1 MAGIKPARASIKYV
15 SEMINGRKPKGKGAG
30 AKWTH
35 IGSKKRRDMDKANM
49 GTSLEKSLKKKRSF
63 RGRFST
69 TDLPMII

>member
-1 MAGIKPARASIKYV
+1 MAGFKPARASIKCV
-15 SEMINGRKPKGKGAG
+15 SEMINGRMPRGKGAE
-30 AKWTH
+30 AKRTH
-35 IGSKKRRDMDKANM
+35 I